1 MISAFPLF
9 APSSRLRTAL
19 CVLLLSGSVAFAHEG
34 EDHSQD
40 KKKPQPALAASGVLS
55 SAAGAVSR
63 EAPVKLPDG
72 SLFVPKFVQRQL
84 DVRTVQVALS
94 ELSAAAELNGR
105 VVVDPGAGGRIQATQ
120 TGTVMAGSRGFP
132 SPGTRVV
139 KGETVAW
146 LHPVVNSLERGS
158 QTSAQAE
165 LAAQKTLVE
174 RRVQRL
180 AQLEGSVP
188 AKDIEAAHVELRALT
203 TRLAALK
210 TGLDAPQP
218 LRAPASGVISAA
230 HVVAGEVVDAKDIL
244 FEVVDPARLMV
255 EALVYDAGL
264 ATRIAKTALHAGE
277 AGNASLQLR
286 LTGAGLQ
293 LREQALPVV
302 FRVES
307 ASAAISV
314 GQPVRVLAS
323 TQASGRGMAVPK
335 AALAMGGSG
344 ETLVWVHSAPER
356 FEPRRVTH
364 RVLDADRVAIA
375 SGLKPGERVVTSGA
389 TLLSQIR

>member
-1 MISAFPLF
+1 MTSAISLF
-9 APSSRLRTAL
+9 APSLCLRTAL
-19 CVLLLSGSVAFAHEG
+19 CVLLLSGSVALAHEG

-40 KKKPQPALAASGVLS
+40 KKKPTPAQVVVGALP
-55 SAAGAVSR
+55 SAAGAASR
-63 EAPVKLPDG
+63 EAPAKLPDG
-72 SLFVPKFVQRQL
+72 SLFVSKFVQRQL
-84 DVRTVQVALS
+84 DVRTVQVAQT
-94 ELSAAAELNGR
+94 ELSAAVELNGR

-120 TGTVMAGSRGFP
+120 TGTVMAGPRGFP

-146 LHPVVNSLERGS
+146 LHPVVNSLERS
-158 QTSAQAE
+158 NQTSAQAE
-165 LAAQKTLVE
+165 LAAQKTLAE
-174 RRVQRL
+174 RRAQRL

-188 AKDIEAAHVELRALT
+188 AKDIEAAHLELNALT
-203 TRLAALK
+203 ARLAALK

-230 HVVAGEVVDAKDIL
+230 HVVAGEVVDAKDML
-244 FEVVDPARLMV
+244 FEVVDPSRLMV
-255 EALVYDAGL
+255 EALVHDAGL
-264 ATRIAKTALHAGE
+264 ATRMATTALHSGE
-277 AGNASLQLR
+277 AGGAKLQLR

-302 FRVES
+302 FRIES
-307 ASAAISV
+307 ASSAISV

-323 TQASGRGMAVPK
+323 TQASERGMAVPK
-335 AALAMGGSG
+335 VALSMGSAG
-344 ETLVWVHSAPER
+344 EALVWVHSAPER